1 MSFLVLTLRLWV
13 TLVRSLVTTWTSYN
27 NQSILPDFEFWK
39 SFQNLGSIYFKGN
52 QDGYKKGI
60 YFIVTIL
67 LGADTERK
75 CQRAEGPKGQKNFVK
90 LLFHIIDIFRTF
102 GLSDRRIVGQSFFG
116 LLAIQ
121 TIFVRI
127 IHRTHSFYYE
137 IDKPLNLLWQRRG
150 FKSFTLINWSFV
162 LMFTDSKNFNNIK
175 YSLHTLEIFS
185 WIPKIF

>member
-1 MSFLVLTLRLWV
+1 MG
-13 TLVRSLVTTWTSYN
+13 
-27 NQSILPDFEFWK
+27 I
-39 SFQNLGSIYFKGN
+39 
-52 QDGYKKGI
+52 KKGI

-127 IHRTHSFYYE
+127 IHQTHSFYYE
-137 IDKPLNLLWQRRG
+137 IDKPLNLLWRRRG

-162 LMFTDSKNFNNIK
+162 LMFTNSKNFNNIK
-175 YSLHTLEIFS
+175 YSYTPLKFFHEFQR
-185 WIPKIF
+185 FF